1 MFARLGNAN
10 EMKDMSGKI
19 PATPVGESVTRGDA
33 DIGCQQISELRV
45 SIRQSP
51 AAKLRCADY

>member
-19 PATPVGESVTRGDA
+19 PATPVGESVTRGDV
-33 DIGCQQISELRV
+33 DIGCQQISELKVASRKAV
-45 SIRQSP
+45 TCRKT
-51 AAKLRCADY
+51 ALR